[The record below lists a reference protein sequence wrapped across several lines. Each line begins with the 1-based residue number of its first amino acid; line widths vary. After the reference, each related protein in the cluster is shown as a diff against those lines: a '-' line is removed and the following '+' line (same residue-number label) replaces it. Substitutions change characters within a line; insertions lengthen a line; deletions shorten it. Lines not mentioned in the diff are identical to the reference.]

1 MVHVWRRNFYTKS
14 QKTAKTGALRRRN
27 ALAHTLPNMQNEG
40 DDREAT
46 KTPAESSNK
55 FGHTL

>member
-1 MVHVWRRNFYTKS
+1 
-14 QKTAKTGALRRRN
+14 
-27 ALAHTLPNMQNEG
+27 MQNEG

>member
-1 MVHVWRRNFYTKS
+1 
-14 QKTAKTGALRRRN
+14 
-27 ALAHTLPNMQNEG
+27 LPNMQNEG